1 MVMLV
6 LVLVC
11 NVVVFL
17 ELMTTRKV
25 MIGIGPYRNRKPRA
39 VVLRS
44 AILPSSFVTPSS
56 PSHPLPF
63 VRGSDEPGQPRF
75 SATMAPS
82 GGDNDSITAVFFPI
96 SMRHSGNLAALGRVI
111 LVIAMVGR
119 WKLWFADAA
128 RQHAALAEDDAKT
141 DDNDLPMYSAVAY
154 PTLQSG
160 YLYRV

>member
-1 MVMLV
+1 
-6 LVLVC
+6 
-11 NVVVFL
+11 
-17 ELMTTRKV
+17 
-25 MIGIGPYRNRKPRA
+25 
-39 VVLRS
+39 
-44 AILPSSFVTPSS
+44 
-56 PSHPLPF
+56 
-63 VRGSDEPGQPRF
+63 
-75 SATMAPS
+75 MAPS

-111 LVIAMVGR
+111 LVVAMVGR